1 MALLVQKFG
10 GTSLGSIE
18 RIKTV
23 AQRIKSSKD
32 EGDDLVIV
40 VSAMGNQ
47 TDELTKLA
55 SEITVNPPLREMDML
70 LSTGE
75 QVSISLLTMALNELG
90 TPAISLTGTQAGII
104 TESAH
109 GRARILEIRTE
120 RIKNLL
126 DQGQT
131 IVIAGFQGTTLGIGG
146 IAEITTLGRGGS
158 DTSAVALAAS
168 LEAAT
173 CEIYTDVPGVLTTD
187 PRIVKNA
194 KLMKSISCDEMLELA
209 SLGAAVLHPR
219 AVEIARNF
227 GVTLVVKSSWDNLD
241 GTTLFSHKNHSFSKG
256 GIEHRSPVD
265 GLELIEHQAVIALSN
280 IPDRPGIA
288 ADLFEALSEGG
299 VNVDLIIQATHQI
312 NKNDITFSVIEDE
325 LENAY
330 VQCKKLINSIG
341 GEISIQND
349 LTKISIYGAGIMGRP
364 GIASSLFQTLSDC
377 GINIRLIA
385 TSEVKVSCVIDAESG
400 KKALR
405 SVGEVFKL
413 SSKQIA
419 LNPIIENNNEPEV
432 RGIALDKDQI
442 QISVKNVPDTPGTAS
457 TICSTLAEKN
467 ISLDTIVQS
476 ERKHK
481 DKTKD
486 ISFTLKKNDR
496 SDAKYALRELIS
508 NWKGATLEEGESI
521 VRISAVGAGMPFTK
535 GTAGKIFRALANQK
549 INIEMIAT
557 SEIRTTCIISE
568 KYGEKALNAIHSCF
582 NLEKINSK

>member
-18 RIKTV
+18 RIKAV
-23 AQRIKSSKD
+23 AEKIKSNK
-32 EGDDLVIV
+32 EKGDDLVVV
-40 VSAMGNQ
+40 VSAMGHQ
-47 TDELTKLA
+47 TDELTRLA
-55 SEITVNPPLREMDML
+55 SEITVDPPDREMDML

-120 RIKNLL
+120 RLKNLL
-126 DQGQT
+126 DQGKI
-131 IVIAGFQGTTLGIGG
+131 IVIAGFQGTSLGIGG

-168 LEAAT
+168 LEADK

-241 GTTLFSHKNHSFSKG
+241 GTTLTSNKSPGFSQG

-265 GLELIEHQAVIALSN
+265 GLELIENQAVVALSK

-288 ADLFEALSEGG
+288 AELFESLSDGG
-299 VNVDLIIQATHQI
+299 VNVDLIIQATHQL
-312 NKNDITFSVIEDE
+312 NSNDITFTVAENE
-325 LENAY
+325 LHNALD
-330 VQCKKLINSIG
+330 QCKKLINTIG
-341 GEISIQND
+341 GDITFQKD
-349 LTKISIYGAGIMGRP
+349 LTKLSIYGAGIMGRP
-364 GIASSLFQTLSDC
+364 GIASSLFQILSDS

-385 TSEVKVSCVIDAESG
+385 TSEVKVSCVIDAELG

-405 SVGEVFKL
+405 NVGEVFKL
-413 SSKQIA
+413 TDKQIT
-419 LNPIIENNNEPEV
+419 LNPTIENNNEPEV

-442 QISVKNVPDTPGTAS
+442 QISVKNVPDKPGTAS
-457 TICSTLAEKN
+457 KICSTLAEKN

-496 SDAKYALRELIS
+496 SEAKYALKELIE
-508 NWKGATLEEGESI
+508 NWQGSKLEEGESI
-521 VRISAVGAGMPFTK
+521 VRISAVGSGMPFTK

-568 KYGEKALNAIHSCF
+568 KYGEKALNEIHSCF
-582 NLEKINSK
+582 KLGKK

>member
-1 MALLVQKFG
+1 MTLLIQKFG

-18 RIKTV
+18 RIKAV
-23 AQRIKSSKD
+23 AQRIKSSKE
-32 EGDDLVIV
+32 EGNDLVVV
-40 VSAMGNQ
+40 VSAMGHK
-47 TDELTKLA
+47 TDELTQLA
-55 SEITVNPPLREMDML
+55 SEITVHPPSREMDML

-120 RIKNLL
+120 RLKNLL
-126 DQGQT
+126 DQGKT
-131 IVIAGFQGTTLGIGG
+131 IVIAGFQGTSLGIGG

-168 LEAAT
+168 LEAEK

-187 PRIVKNA
+187 PRIVKDA
-194 KLMKSISCDEMLELA
+194 QLMKSISCDEMLELA

-227 GVTLVVKSSWDNLD
+227 GVTLVVKSSWENLN
-241 GTTLFSHKNHSFSKG
+241 GTTLTSKKNNVFSKV
-256 GIEHRSPVD
+256 GIEHQSPVD
-265 GLELIEHQAVIALSN
+265 GLELVENQAVVALSN

-288 ADLFEALSEGG
+288 AELFEALSEGG

-312 NKNDITFSVIEDE
+312 NSNDITFTVSENE
-325 LENAY
+325 LNNAHA
-330 VQCKKLINSIG
+330 QCEKLITTFG
-341 GEISIQND
+341 GEISSQSN
-349 LTKISIYGAGIMGRP
+349 LTKLSIYGAGIMGRP
-364 GIASSLFQTLSDC
+364 GIASSLFQTLSDS

-385 TSEVKVSCVIDAESG
+385 TSEVKVSCVIDAELG

-405 SVGEVFKL
+405 SVGDIFKL
-413 SSKQIA
+413 TDKQIT
-419 LNPIIENNNEPEV
+419 LNPMVENNNEPEV

-442 QISVKNVPDTPGTAS
+442 QISVKNVPDKPGTAS

-476 ERKHK
+476 ERKHQ

-496 SDAKYALRELIS
+496 SDAKCALEELIT
-508 NWKGATLEEGESI
+508 NWKGSKIEEGESI
-521 VRISAVGAGMPFTK
+521 ARISAVGSGMPFTK

-568 KYGEKALNAIHSCF
+568 KYGEKALNEIHSYF
-582 NLEKINSK
+582 KLGQKKS

>member
-1 MALLVQKFG
+1 MNLLIQKFG

-18 RIKTV
+18 RIKAV
-23 AQRIKSSKD
+23 AQKIKSSK
-32 EGDDLVIV
+32 EKGDDLVVV
-40 VSAMGNQ
+40 VSAMGHT
-47 TDELTKLA
+47 TDELTQLA
-55 SEITVNPPLREMDML
+55 SEITVDPPHREMDML

-90 TPAISLTGTQAGII
+90 IQAISLTGTQAGII

-109 GRARILEIRTE
+109 RKARILEIRTE
-120 RIKNLL
+120 RIKNLINE
-126 DQGQT
+126 GTT
-131 IVIAGFQGTTLGIGG
+131 IVIAGFQGTSLGIGG

-168 LEAAT
+168 LGAEK

-194 KLMKSISCDEMLELA
+194 QLMKTISCDEMLELA

-227 GVTLVVKSSWDNLD
+227 GVTLVVKSSWDNLE
-241 GTTLFSHKNHSFSKG
+241 GTTLTSKKKNTFSQG

-265 GLELIEHQAVIALSN
+265 GLELVENQAVVALSN

-288 ADLFEALSEGG
+288 AELFESLSDGG

-312 NKNDITFSVIEDE
+312 NSNDITFTISENE
-325 LENAY
+325 LNNAQA
-330 VQCKKLINSIG
+330 QCKKFIDAVG
-341 GEISIQND
+341 GDITHQKS
-349 LTKISIYGAGIMGRP
+349 LTKLSIYGAGIMGRP
-364 GIASSLFQTLSDC
+364 GIASSLFQTLSDS

-385 TSEVKVSCVIDAESG
+385 TSEVKVSCVIDEESG

-413 SSKQIA
+413 TDKQIT
-419 LNPIIENNNEPEV
+419 LNPTIENNNEPEV

-442 QISVKNVPDTPGTAS
+442 QISVKNVPDKPGTAS

-476 ERKHK
+476 ERKHE

-496 SDAKYALRELIS
+496 SDAKYALKELIG
-508 NWKGATLEEGESI
+508 NWKGSKLEEGESI
-521 VRISAVGAGMPFTK
+521 ARISAVGSGMPFTK

-568 KYGEKALNAIHSCF
+568 KYGEKALNEIHSCF
-582 NLEKINSK
+582 KLGKNES

>member
-18 RIKTV
+18 RIKAV
-23 AQRIKSSKD
+23 AQRIKSSK
-32 EGDDLVIV
+32 EKGDDLVVV
-40 VSAMGNQ
+40 VSAMGHQ
-47 TDELTKLA
+47 TDELTRLA
-55 SEITVNPPLREMDML
+55 SEITVDPPHREMDML

-75 QVSISLLTMALNELG
+75 QVSISLLTMALKELG

-104 TESAH
+104 TESTH

-168 LEAAT
+168 LEAAI

-241 GTTLFSHKNHSFSKG
+241 GTTLTSNKKPDFSQG

-265 GLELIEHQAVIALSN
+265 GLELLENQAVVALSN

-288 ADLFEALSEGG
+288 AELFESLSEGG

-312 NKNDITFSVIEDE
+312 DSNDITFTVAENE
-325 LENAY
+325 LQNALT
-330 VQCKKLINSIG
+330 QCKKLVNTIG
-341 GEISIQND
+341 GDISFQKD
-349 LTKISIYGAGIMGRP
+349 LTKLSIYGAGIMGRP
-364 GIASSLFQTLSDC
+364 GIASSLFQILSDS

-385 TSEVKVSCVIDAESG
+385 TSEVKVSCVIDAELG

-405 SVGEVFKL
+405 NVSEVFKL
-413 SSKQIA
+413 TDKQINV
-419 LNPIIENNNEPEV
+419 NPKIENNNEPEV

-442 QISVKNVPDTPGTAS
+442 QISVKNVPDKPGTAS

-496 SDAKYALRELIS
+496 SDAKYALKELIG
-508 NWKGATLEEGESI
+508 NWKGSKLEEGESI
-521 VRISAVGAGMPFTK
+521 VRISAVGSGMPFTK

-568 KYGEKALNAIHSCF
+568 KYGEKALNEIHSCF
-582 NLEKINSK
+582 KLGKNES

>member
-1 MALLVQKFG
+1 MTLLVQKFG

-18 RIKTV
+18 RIKAV
-23 AQRIKSSKD
+23 AQKIKSSK
-32 EGDDLVIV
+32 EKGNDLVVV
-40 VSAMGNQ
+40 VSAMGHT

-55 SEITVNPPLREMDML
+55 SEITLDPPHREMDML

-75 QVSISLLTMALNELG
+75 QISISLLTMALNELG
-90 TPAISLTGTQAGII
+90 ILAISLTGTQAGII

-120 RIKNLL
+120 RIKKLL
-126 DQGQT
+126 SQGKT
-131 IVIAGFQGTTLGIGG
+131 IVIAGFQGTSLGIGG

-168 LEAAT
+168 LEAEK

-194 KLMKSISCDEMLELA
+194 QLMKNISCDEMLELA

-227 GVTLVVKSSWDNLD
+227 GVSLVVKSSWDDLD
-241 GTTLFSHKNHSFSKG
+241 GTTLTSKKNNVFSQG

-265 GLELIEHQAVIALSN
+265 GLELVENQAVVALSN

-288 ADLFEALSEGG
+288 AELFESLSEGG

-312 NKNDITFSVIEDE
+312 NSNDITFTVAENE
-325 LENAY
+325 LNNAQA
-330 VQCKKLINSIG
+330 QCKKLMNTMG
-341 GEISIQND
+341 GEISYQKS
-349 LTKISIYGAGIMGRP
+349 LTKLSIYGAGIMGRP
-364 GIASSLFQTLSDC
+364 GIASSLFQTLSDS

-385 TSEVKVSCVIDAESG
+385 TSEVKVSCVIDSELG

-413 SSKQIA
+413 SDKQIT
-419 LNPIIENNNEPEV
+419 LNPIIENKNEPEV

-457 TICSTLAEKN
+457 TICSTLAEKS

-496 SDAKYALRELIS
+496 SEAKYILEELLN
-508 NWKGATLEEGESI
+508 NWEGSSLEEGESI
-521 VRISAVGAGMPFTK
+521 VRISAVGSGMPFTK

-568 KYGEKALNAIHSCF
+568 KYGEKALNEIHSCF
-582 NLEKINSK
+582 KLGKNEN